1 MLDKIRPPGLLVDH
15 LFIGTARFQYF
26 TLAWNP
32 ETQDFETSN
41 PYVDIT
47 DQHLRDS
54 QSRDRVSIDPRSEQ
68 MVLELF
74 AGVVSLVRIKHPK
87 RGGYFLDMPEQI
99 RITEL
104 RVIASTFL
112 YTEVKRPKYAILY
125 YGVRKEPRLA
135 TYRIWLDDKGT
146 QLTEFNPDKE
156 RENEIADLCPGANM
170 LIAVPKGEEDMKRY
184 IYRNVASTQ
193 AHLGGVIVVGETRF
207 TYLDDESR
215 AIVECALD
223 EPTIFAAWERIDTT
237 HYLLSDEYGRLWMLT
252 MLVDI
257 AVVNGMDVREI
268 GRTSKATKLV
278 HLRDGIVYVASHEG
292 DSQVIR
298 ADVWSETPRVE
309 VLQTLDNIAPVLDFT
324 IMDMGNREGE
334 AQTNEYSSG
343 QARLVTGSGV
353 FQNGSLRSVRSG
365 VGLEDI
371 GILADM
377 PDVRGVFSLKS
388 GSDEQDDTL
397 LVSFSTETRIFK
409 FDHQGE
415 IEEVEDY
422 RNLAQ
427 NSETLIAMNI
437 SSDVALQITS
447 TCARLC
453 TSNSPAIE
461 WRPPKDHVITAAS
474 ATKQFALLAING
486 QTLVSLDVTKLTE
499 VKNESLSNED
509 QIACVHV
516 PQDFPQIG
524 VVGLWKSGSIS
535 ILDLKTLQVLHSEA
549 LRRDDNASIP
559 RNIALTQILPRDS
572 HGPTLFVAMEDGIV
586 LTFSVNRN
594 DYSLSSRKSIILGTQ
609 QARLEILPRFNGI
622 SNIFATCEH
631 PSLIYGSE
639 GKIIYSAVTAD
650 DATCVCS
657 FDSTAYPDSI
667 VLASTTSLKISRIDT
682 ERRTHVKTLHMGQ
695 TVRRLAYSAKGRAF
709 GIGCIKRE
717 LVSGV
722 EQMNSTFKLVDEVV
736 FRDLGKPYR
745 LGQSGPAEIIECVA
759 RAELPVQYSPDQ
771 PLERFLVGTTYLEE
785 EVSQTNSVTGRLL
798 VFGVDSSRSP
808 YLVTS
813 VQLKGACRQIG
824 FMDGKVVAALMK
836 TVVVY
841 RYEERAEDDASL
853 IKLATY
859 RPSLC
864 PIDIAIRGN
873 IIAVADL
880 MKSVA
885 LVEFIPG
892 EKGEPDTLEEVARH
906 YLGVQATAV
915 VDIEEG
921 TYLESDAD
929 GNLILLR
936 RNEEGVTFEDRKRLE
951 VIGEINLGEMVNRIR
966 KVEVQTSSNAVVVPK
981 AFLGTVGLPLFR
993 VCSFADI
1000 TVDGR
1005 RYTPLR
1011 SDLTCLRLPPHVPA
1025 ESAFTK
1031 DSHTW

>member
-15 LFIGTARFQYF
+15 LFVGTARFQYF

-32 ETQDFETSN
+32 ETRDFETSN

-54 QSRDRVSIDPRSEQ
+54 QSRDRVSIDPRSQQ

-87 RGGYFLDMPEQI
+87 KGGYFLDLPEQV
-99 RITEL
+99 RVTEL

-135 TYRIWLDDKGT
+135 TYRIWQDDKGT
-146 QLTEFNPDKE
+146 QFTEFDPKKE

-223 EPTIFAAWERIDTT
+223 GPSIFVAWERIDTT
-237 HYLLSDEYGRLWMLT
+237 HYLLSDEYGRLWLLT
-252 MLVDI
+252 MVVDI
-257 AVVNGMDVREI
+257 AVVNGMDLRQI
-268 GRTSKATKLV
+268 GRTSKATQMV
-278 HLRDGIVYVASHEG
+278 HMRDGIVYVASHEG
-292 DSQVIR
+292 DGQVIR
-298 ADVWSETPRVE
+298 ADVWSERPQIE
-309 VLQTLDNIAPVLDFT
+309 VLQTFDNIAPILDFT

-377 PDVRGVFSLKS
+377 QDIRGVFSLKS
-388 GSDEQDDTL
+388 GAGCQDDTL

-409 FDHQGE
+409 FDTEAE
-415 IEEVEDY
+415 IEEVENY
-422 RNLAQ
+422 RDFDQ
-427 NSETLIAMNI
+427 KSETLLAINVT
-437 SSDVALQITS
+437 SDVVLQITS

-453 TSNSPAIE
+453 TPNGKAIE
-461 WRPPKDHVITAAS
+461 WRPPEEEQVITAAS
-474 ATKQFALLAING
+474 ANDSYALLVVNG
-486 QTLVSLDVTKLTE
+486 KILVSLDVTRLSELTIE
-499 VKNESLSNED
+499 RLDND

-516 PQDFPQIG
+516 PQDFPDIG
-524 VVGLWKSGSIS
+524 VVGFWRFGSVS
-535 ILDLKTLQVLHSEA
+535 ILNLKTLQVIQSET
-549 LRRDDNASIP
+549 LRRNDDASIP
-559 RNIALTQILPRDS
+559 RDIALTQILPRDT
-572 HGPTLFVAMEDGIV
+572 HGPTLFVAMEDGMV
-586 LTFSVNRN
+586 QTFNV
-594 DYSLSSRKSIILGTQ
+594 DKTHYSLSGRKSIVLGTQ
-609 QARLEILPRFNGI
+609 QARLEIIPRPDGT

-639 GKIIYSAVTAD
+639 GRIIYSAVTAD

-657 FDSTAYPDSI
+657 FNSAAYPDSI
-667 VLASTTSLKISRIDT
+667 VLASSQSLRISRIDN
-682 ERRTHVKTLHMGQ
+682 ERRTHVKTLQMGE
-695 TVRRLAYSAKGRAF
+695 TVRRLAYSAIERAF
-709 GIGCIKRE
+709 GIGCIQRD
-717 LVSGV
+717 LIAGV
-722 EQMNSTFKLVDEVV
+722 EQIHSTFKLVDEVV
-736 FRDLGKPYR
+736 FGDLGKPYR
-745 LGQSGPAEIIECVA
+745 LGLSGPAEIIECVA
-759 RAELPVQYSPDQ
+759 RAELPVLHKPDQ
-771 PLERFLVGTTYLEE
+771 PLERFFVGTTYLDEG
-785 EVSQTNSVTGRLL
+785 VSNTNSVTGRLL
-798 VFGVDSSRSP
+798 VFGVDKSRSP
-808 YLVTS
+808 YLINS
-813 VQLKGACRQIG
+813 LQLKGACRQIG

-841 RYEERAEDDASL
+841 HYEERAEDDASL
-853 IKLATY
+853 VKLATY

-873 IIAVADL
+873 VIAVADL

-885 LVEFIPG
+885 LVEFLPG
-892 EKGEPDTLEEVARH
+892 QMGEPDKLEEVARH
-906 YLGVQATAV
+906 YLGVQATGV
-915 VDIEEG
+915 VDIVDG
-921 TYLESDAD
+921 MYLESDAD
-929 GNLILLR
+929 GNLIILR
-936 RNEEGVTFEDRKRLE
+936 QNKEGVTFEDRKRLE
-951 VIGEINLGEMVNRIR
+951 VTSEINLGEMVNRIR
-966 KVEVQTSSNAVVVPK
+966 KVEIQTSQNAVVVPK
-981 AFLGTVGLPLFR
+981 AFLGTVRPSLFFCF
-993 VCSFADI
+993 V
-1000 TVDGR
+1000 
-1005 RYTPLR
+1005 LQ
-1011 SDLTCLRLPPHVPA
+1011 LTLHRQKGPSTSSP
-1025 ESAFTK
+1025 
-1031 DSHTW
+1031 